1 MDGMAS
7 YKLHSTTQP
16 ALQQMRAHKEN
27 YEVELRGMSIIV
39 EPGVWSPAYD
49 WSGQFMIDNLPDF
62 TGKDVLEV
70 GSGSGL
76 ISVYAGRSGAKQIT
90 SVDINPKAVENT
102 SMNFRKHGIKCGCA
116 FVSDGFSKVRG
127 DFDVVIFNAPYHG
140 CKPADLLEYACA
152 DEDYRALRGFFHDVL
167 NHLRQDGVIMLGFS
181 ESGDMELFRSLIT
194 KYKLEV
200 RRELSE
206 WKHEYNCM
214 VFELS
219 KG

>member
-1 MDGMAS
+1 
-7 YKLHSTTQP
+7 
-16 ALQQMRAHKEN
+16 
-27 YEVELRGMSIIV
+27 MSIIV

-49 WSGQFMIDNLPDF
+49 WSGQFMIDNLPDL

-127 DFDVVIFNAPYHG
+127 DFDVVIF
-140 CKPADLLEYACA
+140 L
-152 DEDYRALRGFFHDVL
+152 
-167 NHLRQDGVIMLGFS
+167 
-181 ESGDMELFRSLIT
+181 SLI
-194 KYKLEV
+194 
-200 RRELSE
+200 
-206 WKHEYNCM
+206 HI
-214 VFELS
+214 
-219 KG
+219 